1 MKYTIETLANKI
13 NAQFS
18 YEYDGFKLNDYEA
31 VFDDIIC
38 FVSGVLQD
46 GEIIIYDIIE
56 SLENE
61 ETRNFTGAELSLL
74 MNLIN

>member
-31 VFDDIIC
+31 VFDDRIC
-38 FVSGVLQD
+38 FVSGVKQD
-46 GEIIIYDIIE
+46 GKIIIYDVIV
-56 SLENE
+56 SMENE
-61 ETRNFTGAELSLL
+61 ETFNFTGTGLALL
-74 MNLIN
+74 INLIN